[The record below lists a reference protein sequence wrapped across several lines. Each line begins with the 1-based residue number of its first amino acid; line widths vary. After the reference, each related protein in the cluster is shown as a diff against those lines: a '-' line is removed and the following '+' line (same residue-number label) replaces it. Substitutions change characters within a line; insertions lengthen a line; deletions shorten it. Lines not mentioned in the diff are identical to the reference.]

1 MEKNQ
6 KEVVRRK
13 RVLLAKLLDF
23 SKESQILYKEVG
35 LMNVSQQE
43 LILVSFIPVL
53 DTTYPESHSTKTF
66 IGEQ

>member
-43 LILVSFIPVL
+43 LILVSFIIVL
-53 DTTYPESHSTKTF
+53 VIQVIFPME
-66 IGEQ
+66 

>member
-13 RVLLAKLLDF
+13 RVFLAKLLDF

-43 LILVSFIPVL
+43 LILVSFILVFVTEIIFPK
-53 DTTYPESHSTKTF
+53 E
-66 IGEQ
+66 

>member
-43 LILVSFIPVL
+43 LILVSFILVFVTGIIFPK
-53 DTTYPESHSTKTF
+53 E
-66 IGEQ
+66 

>member
-43 LILVSFIPVL
+43 LILVSFIIVL
-53 DTTYPESHSTKTF
+53 V
-66 IGEQ
+66 I

>member
-13 RVLLAKLLDF
+13 RVHLAKLLDF

-35 LMNVSQQE
+35 LMNVAQQE
-43 LILVSFIPVL
+43 LILVSFIIVL
-53 DTTYPESHSTKTF
+53 VIQVIFPME
-66 IGEQ
+66 

>member
-43 LILVSFIPVL
+43 LILVSFILVFVTEIIFPK
-53 DTTYPESHSTKTF
+53 E
-66 IGEQ
+66 

>member
-43 LILVSFIPVL
+43 LILVSFIIVL
-53 DTTYPESHSTKTF
+53 VIYRLFFSME
-66 IGEQ
+66 

>member
-13 RVLLAKLLDF
+13 RVLLAKLLYF
-23 SKESQILYKEVG
+23 SKDSQILYKEVG

-53 DTTYPESHSTKTF
+53 DTTVIFHMK
-66 IGEQ
+66 